1 MLQFGTVEAVV
12 SKNEPS
18 LRGVYAIRIIVS
30 DMSKGDLREA
40 AELVADAKYLIAL
53 TGAGVSKE
61 SNVPTFRG
69 EDGLWRNYNAM
80 ELATPSAFA
89 NNPELVWE
97 WYTWRQGLIA
107 ECEPNPGHLTLA
119 KWETAGLLKS
129 LITQNVDGLHRRAG
143 SSNVFEV
150 HGNLWALKCTSCNHH
165 DRLSTPAEGIP
176 ECPECGSMLRPDVVW
191 FGESLDSEVMA
202 KVYAELGKA
211 TVCLV
216 IGTSGIVQPA
226 AMFPIMV
233 KQKRGTLIEFN
244 VEASRLTR
252 SVDYHIQGPSGET
265 LPALDSLI

>member
-1 MLQFGTVEAVV
+1 MRV
-12 SKNEPS
+12 
-18 LRGVYAIRIIVS
+18 IVS
-30 DMSKGDLREA
+30 DMLEGDLREA
-40 AELVADAKYLIAL
+40 AELVANAKYLIAL

-89 NNPELVWE
+89 NNPKLVWE

-107 ECEPNPGHLTLA
+107 KCEPNPGHLTLA
-119 KWETAGLLKS
+119 KWEETGLLKS

-143 SSNVFEV
+143 SSNVLEV
-150 HGNLWALKCTSCNHH
+150 HGNLWALKCTSCNYN
-165 DRLSTPAEGIP
+165 DRLSAPAEGIP

-202 KVYAELGKA
+202 SVYTNLENA
-211 TVCLV
+211 TVCLI

-233 KQKRGTLIEFN
+233 KQRGGTLIEFN
-244 VEASRLTR
+244 VEASRLTH